1 MHLYAPSKNFIKSQ
15 LQLQVR
21 IEVRQIGIYDQ
32 NVS

>member
-1 MHLYAPSKNFIKSQ
+1 MHLYAQSKNFIKSQ